1 MEAKEAI
8 DIGKKYR
15 TDLFGTDLDSP
26 PRLEEVWRDQKN
38 VWNVIFGFYRK
49 PDDLTG
55 IAGLK
60 PFSTHERKVVR
71 VDDTSGMALSITDL
85 LRVML
90 DH

>member
-8 DIGKKYR
+8 DIGKKYL

-38 VWNVIFGFYRK
+38 VWNVILGFYRK
-49 PDDLTG
+49 PNDLAG

-71 VDDTSGMALSITDL
+71 VDDTSGTALSITDP